1 LRVAF
6 TTGRLSKAVMI
17 RVLPGSDLL
26 EGIEQACKE
35 TEIRAGMVVS
45 CIGSLKKASFLF
57 VVPAQNKVGAQY
69 GDPLVLE
76 GPLEFLGAQG
86 TVGLEESGDVFVHLP
101 GLASDKDGT
110 VHGGHLVKG
119 ECPVLITCEVAITPV
134 EGVRLVRRMDP
145 KVGWKVLF
153 PSESTVQEK

>member
-1 LRVAF
+1 LRMVFA
-6 TTGRLSKAVMI
+6 TGRLSKAVLI

-35 TEIRAGMVVS
+35 TGIRAGMVVS
-45 CIGSLKKASFLF
+45 CIGSLQKASFLF

-69 GDPLVLE
+69 GDPLILE

-86 TVGLEESGDVFVHLP
+86 TVGLEDSGNVFVHLH
-101 GLASDKDGT
+101 GLASDKNGT

-119 ECPVLITCEVAITPV
+119 ECPVLITCEVGIAPV

-145 KVGWKVLF
+145 EVGWRVLI
-153 PSESTVQEK
+153 PGE